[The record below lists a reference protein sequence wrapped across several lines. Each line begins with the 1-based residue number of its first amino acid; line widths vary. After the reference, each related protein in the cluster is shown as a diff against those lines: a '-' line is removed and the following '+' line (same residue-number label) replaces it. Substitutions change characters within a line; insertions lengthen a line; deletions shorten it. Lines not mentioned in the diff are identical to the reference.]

1 MGVGSQHSRLFDP
14 PTRQHGSRQR
24 LKRTV
29 EAARPSPVADLI
41 YAAGRHQARVQW
53 VCQLSVVSGK
63 NAGAATVVN
72 LLRIG
77 LSCRGACRL
86 PLARPY
92 TRGNCKSS
100 QQPREWNRYEGRLHS
115 HGSVVKIVQGRARCQ
130 VSHNETSSR
139 ERWRHRRPYRSQQ
152 TLQATGTKPAH
163 PTGMVSPC
171 PSSGP
176 LAFDT
181 RVRVGSGSLDSE
193 SRPHFLNLD
202 CTSVLCS
209 WVEVE
214 RLTTFRKPGIARAV
228 SSERITA
235 RYRCVI
241 TYGSHWY
248 RVTTVGVRCNGCVL
262 GSCCC
267 DCRRTLQ
274 QRCDG
279 PADTTDRAPQQP
291 TQS

>member
-1 MGVGSQHSRLFDP
+1 M
-14 PTRQHGSRQR
+14 
-24 LKRTV
+24 
-29 EAARPSPVADLI
+29 
-41 YAAGRHQARVQW
+41 QW

-100 QQPREWNRYEGRLHS
+100 QQPRGWNRYEGRLHS

-193 SRPHFLNLD
+193 SRPHF
-202 CTSVLCS
+202 TES
-209 WVEVE
+209 
-214 RLTTFRKPGIARAV
+214 RLHFRSLQLGRGRAV
-228 SSERITA
+228 DNVQKAGYCTGGEFRENHCTLSLRDHLWIPLVPS
-235 RYRCVI
+235 YHS
-241 TYGSHWY
+241 G
-248 RVTTVGVRCNGCVL
+248 
-262 GSCCC
+262 
-267 DCRRTLQ
+267 RTLQ
-274 QRCDG
+274 RLCARLLLLRLPPHTSAAVRRPRRHHRSCSAAAHAKLKRREPVG
-279 PADTTDRAPQQP
+279 RMW
-291 TQS
+291 